1 MLVSTEFKISVNS
14 YIVIHSINAL
24 SVSFVDLQDYLGG
37 IIVFA
42 AMLVS
47 LISVSIK
54 PALKTSTFFG
64 LAINYTLLIP
74 IYLTWVVKFL
84 IDLEVYMGAVER
96 VQRYSELPTENYNVE
111 GTHAIY
117 LNQVTPVKKH

>member
-1 MLVSTEFKISVNS
+1 MLVSIEFQTSINS
-14 YIVIHSINAL
+14 YIVTHSTNTL
-24 SVSFVDLQDYLGG
+24 SVSFVNLQDYLGG

-96 VQRYSELPTENYNVE
+96 IQRYSELPTENYNVE
-111 GTHAIY
+111 GTRAVY
-117 LNQVTPVKKH
+117 LNQVIPVKKH